1 MATISA
7 GMPSSESVAVVETGW
22 GSGCRA
28 VGGSVGAVVGLQVS
42 PGPVGVDVVGAAVR
56 SLLELA
62 GSSPSPIRAGAEVGS
77 RVVGTGVVGDGV
89 GAVVVGAVVGA
100 VVGSGVG
107 ARVGAGV
114 GGAVIGSGVGA
125 RVGAGVGGAVD
136 GGCVPSDGQTTPS
149 SQLPW
154 AGNRDWSPSC
164 APQAQHG
171 VQKYP
176 GESDPA
182 AYPSPQNRRCTVS
195 ATSG

>member
-1 MATISA
+1 MMTIPMTMITIATKTPAGTTRASPASDWATPAAGVVTGPDKLISL
-7 GMPSSESVAVVETGW
+7 P
-22 GSGCRA
+22 
-28 VGGSVGAVVGLQVS
+28 
-42 PGPVGVDVVGAAVR
+42 P
-56 SLLELA
+56 
-62 GSSPSPIRAGAEVGS
+62 SPSVGS
-77 RVVGTGVVGDGV
+77 RVVGTGVVGAGVGAVVVSAEV

-114 GGAVIGSGVGA
+114 GGT
-125 RVGAGVGGAVD
+125 VD
-136 GGCVPSDGQTTPS
+136 GGCDPSDGQTTPS

>member
-1 MATISA
+1 MMATIPA

-62 GSSPSPIRAGAEVGS
+62 GSSPSRIRAGAEVGS

-107 ARVGAGV
+107 AGVGAGV
-114 GGAVIGSGVGA
+114 GGT
-125 RVGAGVGGAVD
+125 VD